1 MRKLGISILLLAAAA
16 ATCGAQQWE
25 VGGLGGGGGF
35 LSSVAVAGPI
45 GSATAGFQTGA
56 AFGAFFG
63 HNTYSHIGGEL
74 RYAYLQSNLQLSSS
88 GSSVSFTGMA
98 HVVHYDLILRTTRK
112 NSPVQLFAA
121 IGGGM
126 KVFRGTGK
134 EAAYQP
140 LSQFGYFT
148 KTQAL
153 KPMASVGAGVK
164 FYITRNVCLRTEFR
178 DYITAFPKEI
188 ITPAGGAKFGSIL
201 HDLVPMAGLSYEF

>member
-1 MRKLGISILLLAAAA
+1 MRKLGLSILLLAAAA

-25 VGGLGGGGGF
+25 VGGLGGGGF
-35 LSSVAVAGPI
+35 LSNVAVAGPI

-178 DYITAFPKEI
+178 DYITAFPKELI
-188 ITPAGGAKFGSIL
+188 APAPGAKFGAIL
-201 HDLVPMAGLSYEF
+201 HDFVPMAGISYEF

>member
-56 AFGAFFG
+56 AFGAFLG

-121 IGGGM
+121 IGGGL

-153 KPMASVGAGVK
+153 KPMASVGGGVK
-164 FYITRNVCLRTEFR
+164 FYITRNVSLRTEFR
-178 DYITAFPKEI
+178 DYITAFPKELI
-188 ITPAGGAKFGSIL
+188 APAPGAKFGSIL
-201 HDLVPMAGLSYEF
+201 HDFVPMAGLSYEF

>member
-1 MRKLGISILLLAAAA
+1 MRTVGLSILLLAAAA
-16 ATCGAQQWE
+16 GIGRAQQWE
-25 VGGLGGGGGF
+25 VGGIGGGGF
-35 LSSVAVAGPI
+35 LSNVAVTGPI

-56 AFGAFFG
+56 SFGAFFG
-63 HNTYSHIGGEL
+63 HSTYSHVGGEL
-74 RYAYLQSNLQLSSS
+74 RYAYLQNNLQLSSGS
-88 GSSVSFTGMA
+88 SSVSFSGMA

-126 KVFRGTGK
+126 KIFQGTGT

-148 KTQAL
+148 KTRVL
-153 KPMASVGAGVK
+153 KPMASVGGGVK
-164 FYITRNVCLRTEFR
+164 FFIARRVCLRTEFR
-178 DYITAFPKEI
+178 DYITAFPKEL
-188 ITPAGGAKFGSIL
+188 ITPAPGAKFGSIL

>member
-121 IGGGM
+121 IGGGL

-153 KPMASVGAGVK
+153 KPMASVGGGVK

-178 DYITAFPKEI
+178 DYITAFPKELI
-188 ITPAGGAKFGSIL
+188 APAPGAKFGSIL
-201 HDLVPMAGLSYEF
+201 HDFVPMAGLSYEF

>member
-1 MRKLGISILLLAAAA
+1 MRTLGLSILVLGAAA

-25 VGGLGGGGGF
+25 VGGVGGGGF
-35 LSSVAVAGPI
+35 LNSVAVAGPV
-45 GSATAGFQTGA
+45 GSATAGFQTGP

-63 HNTYSHIGGEL
+63 HNAYSHIGGEL
-74 RYAYLQSNLQLSSS
+74 RYAYLQSNLQLSSG
-88 GSSVSFTGMA
+88 GSSVSFSGMA

-112 NSPVQLFAA
+112 KSSVQLFAA

-140 LSQFGYFT
+140 LSQYGYFT

-153 KPMASVGAGVK
+153 KPMASVGGGVK
-164 FYITRNVCLRTEFR
+164 FFISRKVCLRTEFR
-178 DYITAFPKEI
+178 DYITAFPKELI
-188 ITPAGGAKFGSIL
+188 APAPGAKFGTIL
-201 HDLVPMAGLSYEF
+201 NDLVPMAGLSYEF

>member
-112 NSPVQLFAA
+112 HSPVQLFAA

-178 DYITAFPKEI
+178 DYITAFPKELI
-188 ITPAGGAKFGSIL
+188 APAPGAKFGSIL
-201 HDLVPMAGLSYEF
+201 HDFVPMAGLSYEF

>member
-1 MRKLGISILLLAAAA
+1 MRTLGLSILLLAAAA

-56 AFGAFFG
+56 AFGAFLG

-121 IGGGM
+121 IGGGL

-153 KPMASVGAGVK
+153 KPMASIGGGVK
-164 FYITRNVCLRTEFR
+164 FYITRNVSLRTEFR
-178 DYITAFPKEI
+178 DYITAFPKELI
-188 ITPAGGAKFGSIL
+188 APAPGAKFGSIL
-201 HDLVPMAGLSYEF
+201 HDFVPMAGLSYEF

>member
-1 MRKLGISILLLAAAA
+1 MRTLGLSILLLAAAA

-25 VGGLGGGGGF
+25 VGGLGGGGF
-35 LSSVAVAGPI
+35 LSNVAVAGPV

-56 AFGAFFG
+56 AFGAFLG
-63 HNTYSHIGGEL
+63 HNTYSHFGGEL

-88 GSSVSFTGMA
+88 GSSASFTGMA

-112 NSPVQLFAA
+112 NSPVQVFAA
-121 IGGGM
+121 VGGGM

-153 KPMASVGAGVK
+153 KPMASVGGGVK
-164 FYITRNVCLRTEFR
+164 FFITRNVCLRTEFR
-178 DYITAFPKEI
+178 DYITAFPKELI
-188 ITPAGGAKFGSIL
+188 APAPGAKFGSIL
-201 HDLVPMAGLSYEF
+201 HDFVPMAGLSYEF